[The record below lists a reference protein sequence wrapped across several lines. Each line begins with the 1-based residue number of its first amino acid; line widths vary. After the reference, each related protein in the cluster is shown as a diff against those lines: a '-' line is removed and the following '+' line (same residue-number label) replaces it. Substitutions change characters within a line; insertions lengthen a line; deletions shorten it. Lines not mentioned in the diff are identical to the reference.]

1 MPEIVALI
9 DTIIE
14 EHKVIFER
22 LQTLEQVANDVQGI
36 VALEKAKDTFVPG
49 RFDQGKSLKKMQDLL
64 EKTSQ
69 GLEAH
74 FNREEKGLLSAVE
87 KHGDKRLTSALHT
100 LLLEHKDLRNRFTQS
115 KNHITELTSQRLS
128 RHVWDATADDMR
140 AHISHTRKLLEAHA
154 EIEMELL
161 KGLRAE
167 LTGTKGKP
175 AAARE

>member
-9 DTIIE
+9 DAIIE

-22 LQTLEQVANDVQGI
+22 LQALEQVANDVQGI
-36 VALEKAKDTFVPG
+36 VALDKAKDTFVPG
-49 RFDQGKSLKKMQDLL
+49 RFDQSESLKKMRHLL
-64 EKTSQ
+64 EVTSR

-74 FNREEKGLLSAVE
+74 FDREEKGLLAAVE
-87 KHGDKRLTSALHT
+87 KHGDKKLASALHT

-128 RHVWDATADDMR
+128 RHVWDATAHDMR

-154 EIEMELL
+154 QIEMELL
-161 KGLRAE
+161 KELRAE
-167 LTGTKGKP
+167 LTRTKGK
-175 AAARE
+175 ASTTKE